1 MSLIFLVVLPLVV
14 ALAVSIAMTIRYR
27 RKYTTV
33 VNEMEVLRQ
42 QVANTNSE
50 IFSQVPLS
58 QSSKKSKP
66 TDPASMND
74 EELFQYLSEGI
85 LREKLFLSPYFG
97 RSDVVNHFHITKNR
111 VSAAFS
117 KGSSHSSVSD
127 FIRKCRLDYA
137 RQLMISEPQMSL
149 IDVASNSGFIH
160 ATTFSTDFKSHYGL
174 TPTQFREQSLKTS
187 II

>member
-1 MSLIFLVVLPLVV
+1 MSLTFLVVLPLVV

-50 IFSQVPLS
+50 ISSLAPLS

-85 LREKLFLSPYFG
+85 LREKMFLSPYFG
-97 RSDVVNHFHITKNR
+97 RSDVVNHFHINKNR

-117 KGSSHSSVSD
+117 KGSSHSSISD

-149 IDVASNSGFIH
+149 VDVASNSGFIH
-160 ATTFSTDFKSHYGL
+160 ATTFSTDFKSNYGL
-174 TPTQFREQSLKTS
+174 TQNQFREQSLKTS